1 MSDQKQES
9 PKGSREDNSNNAP
22 PIGCCVDCGCGRS
35 ACDENCVRTLALL
48 KCRATCDEPKQQQTA
63 PAKKPAN
70 VADKCCATART
81 NVDACGNKTLE
92 VNHLEERS
100 VRTDIQSGGA
110 DAVIRKNACTDQP
123 GIPTGSG
130 IKKKGGC
137 CAKKAP
143 EGGCGS
149 EISES
154 CCPSKQGTGN
164 AEGDVSTARAEE
176 AQCAKKRDGGS
187 TSQQDGCCSKKGDS
201 SAGKQDGCCPGKA
214 DPPAKKEG
222 GCCSGKV
229 GSSAGK
235 KGSCCSGKVDSSAG
249 KQGGC
254 CSGRADFPAKKQ
266 DDCCSGKVDSSAKKQ
281 GGCCSKKEDSSAGK
295 KDSCC
300 PGKVD
305 SSAKKQ
311 DSCCPGKA
319 DSPAK
324 KQDDC
329 CSGKVDSPA
338 KKQDGCCSKKED
350 SSAGKQDNH
359 GTKQK
364 PGCCTT
370 NKSKST
376 TPSIPEPE
384 SQSTMKEAC
393 TDHLQQAMNEYLSLI
408 QKGICICCS
417 ILDRLDTCC
426 GRPVPNK
433 QVSEGTSTTIEESSP
448 PAVAQQPSDR
458 RTARECEKSCC
469 GKPATDLGNIN
480 NAKALSGCPSDDL
493 EISPVLES
501 KGSNSAI
508 RTGETDIENA
518 AARQRILLSVAGMT
532 CTGCSRKVTNVLNG
546 VNGVSSIN
554 VTFVTGVAEFDLDLA
569 VSNLQQVI
577 PRIEKETGF
586 KFSQIVSNHQ
596 TLDLQ
601 VDPAVA
607 KTVFEQLRSAAVESV
622 ERVGKSTYRV
632 NYDPAV
638 IGARTLLSSIKGA
651 SLAPPG
657 NDANLVN
664 GRRRLIRTAWIT
676 GVAMA
681 LTIPILALNWS
692 NNPVPY
698 SKRSIV
704 SLVLATFVQAL
715 AIPEFYAG
723 AITSLV
729 YSRVIEM
736 DMLVVISIT
745 AAYAYSVVAFALTH
759 AGYVLET
766 GEFFETSSLL
776 IALVLLGRLIAAIA
790 KVRAISAVSLRSL
803 QAEKALL
810 VVPSSGTVEIDARLL
825 QLGDSFVVP
834 AHSRIVTDGLVI
846 DGKSSIDESMITGEN
861 VPVPK
866 AIGDEVIAGT
876 INCSSPLTISMTRL
890 PGKNSIT
897 DIANLV
903 ENALAAK
910 PRIQDLADTVA
921 GYFIPVV
928 ICIALTVF
936 GIWMAVALKVRG
948 ENGGGAVG
956 VAITYSIAVLAV
968 SCPCALGLAVPM
980 VLVIAGGV
988 AARSGVI
995 IKQADVI
1002 ERGHKVTDVVFDKTG
1017 TITKGDLTVVHEQ
1030 LFPHLDASDVLSI
1043 AKPLTK
1049 ENQHPVSMAVAT
1061 HLQQHSIVFAKLENV
1076 ESIPGAGIQC
1086 EWQGSII
1093 KAGNPYWLNIEDHP
1107 EVSTLIE
1114 QGMSLFCITSD
1125 SILVAAFGLKA
1136 NIREEAKQVIA
1147 DLQRRQIKCHIL
1159 SGDGP
1164 RVVEDV
1170 ATAVGIPLTNTAS
1183 RHSPAQKQH
1192 YIKEL
1197 MSSGRTVLFCGDG
1210 TNDAVAVAQANVG
1223 VQIGTTSD
1231 ITRATADVVLLGGL
1245 DGILILL
1252 DISKRSSRRIIFN
1265 FAWSAIYNVF
1275 AILLAAG
1282 AFVKARIPP
1291 AYAGL
1296 GEVVSVVPV
1305 IVAALTLSMTKR
1317 TN

>member
-1 MSDQKQES
+1 MILGSDRLENSLGDADLCLGLEKQ
-9 PKGSREDNSNNAP
+9 PVG
-22 PIGCCVDCGCGRS
+22 
-35 ACDENCVRTLALL
+35 
-48 KCRATCDEPKQQQTA
+48 
-63 PAKKPAN
+63 
-70 VADKCCATART
+70 T
-81 NVDACGNKTLE
+81 N
-92 VNHLEERS
+92 
-100 VRTDIQSGGA
+100 IQSGDIDAGA
-110 DAVIRKNACTDQP
+110 DIQKNDCTNQP
-123 GIPTGSG
+123 GIPTSTGANRQ
-130 IKKKGGC
+130 GGC
-137 CAKKAP
+137 CTKQ
-143 EGGCGS
+143 GLGDDCGS
-149 EISES
+149 ETSES
-154 CCPSKQGTGN
+154 CCPKKQGTGN
-164 AEGDVSTARAEE
+164 AQEDFSTTRAPE
-176 AQCAKKRDGGS
+176 
-187 TSQQDGCCSKKGDS
+187 TCCVE
-201 SAGKQDGCCPGKA
+201 KQD
-214 DPPAKKEG
+214 E
-222 GCCSGKV
+222 SYTYQ
-229 GSSAGK
+229 
-235 KGSCCSGKVDSSAG
+235 
-249 KQGGC
+249 QGGC
-254 CSGRADFPAKKQ
+254 SSRKGN
-266 DDCCSGKVDSSAKKQ
+266 SSAR
-281 GGCCSKKEDSSAGK
+281 
-295 KDSCC
+295 
-300 PGKVD
+300 
-305 SSAKKQ
+305 KQ
-311 DSCCPGKA
+311 DSC
-319 DSPAK
+319 
-324 KQDDC
+324 
-329 CSGKVDSPA
+329 
-338 KKQDGCCSKKED
+338 
-350 SSAGKQDNH
+350 
-359 GTKQK
+359 GTRQK
-364 PGCCTT
+364 LDCCTT
-370 NKSKST
+370 DKPEST
-376 TPSIPEPE
+376 VRSIPQAE
-384 SQSTMKEAC
+384 SQNTTKEAC
-393 TDHLQQAMNEYLSLI
+393 TDHLQQAMNEYLNLI

-426 GRPVPNK
+426 GRPIPNK
-433 QVSEGTSTTIEESSP
+433 KPVLDNQSTIISESSP
-448 PAVAQQPSDR
+448 LETTQQSSNR
-458 RTARECEKSCC
+458 RIVSACKKPCC
-469 GKPATDLGNIN
+469 GQSTILDNVKSTE
-480 NAKALSGCPSDDL
+480 ALSSCPLGDL
-493 EISPVLES
+493 EITPIHEGRAS
-501 KGSNSAI
+501 KSGIQTKEA
-508 RTGETDIENA
+508 DIKNA
-518 AARQRILLSVAGMT
+518 AARQHIFLGVAGMT
-532 CTGCSRKVTNVLNG
+532 CTGCTRKVINVLNG
-546 VNGVSSIN
+546 VNGVSSVN

-601 VDPAVA
+601 IDPAVA
-607 KTVFEQLRSAAVESV
+607 KSVLEQLRSAAVESV
-622 ERVGKSTYRV
+622 EQISKSVYRV

-638 IGARTLLSSIKGA
+638 IGARTLLSSIRGA

-657 NDANLVN
+657 NDAKLIN
-664 GRRRLIRTAWIT
+664 GRRRLIRMAWIT
-676 GVAMA
+676 GIAAV
-681 LTIPILALNWS
+681 LTIPILVLNWS
-692 NNPVPY
+692 SNPVPY

-715 AIPEFYAG
+715 AIPEFYVG
-723 AITSLV
+723 AITSLI

-736 DMLVVISIT
+736 DMLVVISIS

-776 IALVLLGRLIAAIA
+776 ITLVLLGRLIAAVA

-810 VVPSSGTVEIDARLL
+810 VVPSSGTIEIDARLL

-834 AHSRIVTDGLVI
+834 AHSRIVTDGMVI
-846 DGKSSIDESMITGEN
+846 DGKSSVDESMITGEN

-928 ICIALTVF
+928 IGIALIVF
-936 GIWMAVALKVRG
+936 GIWMAVALKLRG

-1002 ERGHKVTDVVFDKTG
+1002 ERGYKVTDVVFDKTG

-1030 LFPHLDASDVLSI
+1030 LFPHLHSSDVLSI
-1043 AKPLTK
+1043 AKSATK
-1049 ENQHPVSMAVAT
+1049 ENQHPVSMAVAK
-1061 HLQQHSIVFAKLENV
+1061 HLQLNSNSFAKLENV

-1093 KAGNPYWLNIEDHP
+1093 KAGNPYWLNIEDQP
-1107 EVSTLIE
+1107 EVATLIE
-1114 QGMSLFCITSD
+1114 QGMSLFCITID
-1125 SILVAAFGLKA
+1125 FTLVAAFGLKA
-1136 NIREEAKQVIA
+1136 NIRDEAKQVIA
-1147 DLQRRQIKCHIL
+1147 DLQRSSIKCHIV

-1170 ATAVGIPLTNTAS
+1170 AAAIGIPLSNTAS

-1192 YIKEL
+1192 YVKEL
-1197 MSSGRTVLFCGDG
+1197 MLSGRTVLFCGDG

-1252 DISKRSSRRIIFN
+1252 DISKRSSRRIGFN
-1265 FAWSAIYNVF
+1265 FVWSAIYNVF
-1275 AILLAAG
+1275 AILLAGG

-1305 IVAALTLSMTKR
+1305 IVAALTLSRAKR

>member
-1 MSDQKQES
+1 MSEQNQES
-9 PKGSREDNSNNAP
+9 PRGSQEYGSHSTSA
-22 PIGCCVDCGCGRS
+22 IGCCVDCGCGRS
-35 ACDENCVRTLALL
+35 TCDESCVRTLALL
-48 KCRATCDEPKQQQTA
+48 KCRATCDEQQTT
-63 PAKKPAN
+63 PAKRP
-70 VADKCCATART
+70 DRCCATAGT
-81 NVDACGNKTLE
+81 NADTCGKKTPEPDRLDSQ
-92 VNHLEERS
+92 S
-100 VRTDIQSGGA
+100 VRGIVNMHESYWTNIQAGDGDSVTQNNDYTNRSGVSTDSGMEEKSQCC
-110 DAVIRKNACTDQP
+110 ITNKENC
-123 GIPTGSG
+123 GSG
-130 IKKKGGC
+130 IPKSC
-137 CAKKAP
+137 CAN
-143 EGGCGS
+143 
-149 EISES
+149 
-154 CCPSKQGTGN
+154 KQGAGN
-164 AEGDVSTARAEE
+164 AERDVSTASVQEE
-176 AQCAKKRDGGS
+176 CCVRN
-187 TSQQDGCCSKKGDS
+187 QD
-201 SAGKQDGCCPGKA
+201 
-214 DPPAKKEG
+214 E
-222 GCCSGKV
+222 
-229 GSSAGK
+229 
-235 KGSCCSGKVDSSAG
+235 
-249 KQGGC
+249 
-254 CSGRADFPAKKQ
+254 RYTY
-266 DDCCSGKVDSSAKKQ
+266 
-281 GGCCSKKEDSSAGK
+281 
-295 KDSCC
+295 
-300 PGKVD
+300 
-305 SSAKKQ
+305 
-311 DSCCPGKA
+311 
-319 DSPAK
+319 
-324 KQDDC
+324 
-329 CSGKVDSPA
+329 
-338 KKQDGCCSKKED
+338 
-350 SSAGKQDNH
+350 KQDN
-359 GTKQK
+359 
-364 PGCCTT
+364 CCAGKRESSAAGEQENCGAAEKKLDCCNTD
-370 NKSKST
+370 KSKSS
-376 TPSIPEPE
+376 TPRITGAK
-384 SQSTMKEAC
+384 SQSTIKEAC
-393 TDHLQQAMNEYLSLI
+393 TDHLEQAMNEYLNLI

-417 ILDRLDTCC
+417 VLGRLDTCC

-433 QVSEGTSTTIEESSP
+433 QVSEKPSTIFGKSSP
-448 PAVAQQPSDR
+448 LVIAQQPSNL
-458 RTARECEKSCC
+458 AQKCEKPCC
-469 GKPATDLGNIN
+469 GQPA
-480 NAKALSGCPSDDL
+480 ALKNVRSVETLSSCALDDL
-493 EISPVLES
+493 EIAPISGGRV
-501 KGSNSAI
+501 SNSGI
-508 RTGETDIENA
+508 RTRETDIENA
-518 AARQRILLSVAGMT
+518 AARQHIFLGVAGMT
-532 CTGCSRKVTNVLNG
+532 CTGCSRKVINVLNG
-546 VNGVSSIN
+546 VKGVSSVN
-554 VTFVTGVAEFDLDLA
+554 VTFVTGVAEFDLDLT

-601 VDPAVA
+601 VDPAVTKA
-607 KTVFEQLRSAAVESV
+607 VSEQLRSIRVESV
-622 ERVGKSTYRV
+622 ERIGKLTYRV

-657 NDANLVN
+657 NDAKLVN
-664 GRRRLIRTAWIT
+664 GRRRLLRMALNT
-676 GVAMA
+676 GIAMA
-681 LTIPILALNWS
+681 LTIPILVLNWS
-692 NNPVPY
+692 SNPVPY
-698 SKRSIV
+698 SKLSIV

-759 AGYVLET
+759 AGHVLET

-776 IALVLLGRLIAAIA
+776 ITLVLLGRLIAAVA

-810 VVPSSGTVEIDARLL
+810 VVPSSSTVEIDARLL
-825 QLGDSFVVP
+825 QLGDSFIVP
-834 AHSRIVTDGLVI
+834 AHSRIVTDGIVVN
-846 DGKSSIDESMITGEN
+846 GKSPVDESMITGEN

-876 INCSSPLTISMTRL
+876 INCSSPLTIHMTRL

-910 PRIQDLADTVA
+910 PRIQDLADKLA

-928 ICIALTVF
+928 ICIAFVVF
-936 GIWMAVALKVRG
+936 GIWMAIALKLRG

-1017 TITKGDLTVVHEQ
+1017 TITKGDLAVVHEQ
-1030 LFPHLDASDVLSI
+1030 FFPRLHAPDVLSI
-1043 AKPLTK
+1043 AKSVTK

-1061 HLQQHSIVFAKLENV
+1061 HLNSCGFANLENV

-1093 KAGNPYWLNIEDHP
+1093 KAGNPYWLNIEDQP
-1107 EVSTLIE
+1107 EVSMLIE
-1114 QGMSLFCITSD
+1114 QGMSLFCITFD
-1125 SILVAAFGLKA
+1125 STLVAVFGLKA
-1136 NIREEAKQVIA
+1136 NIRDEAKQVIA
-1147 DLQRRQIKCHIL
+1147 DLQRRDIDCHIV

-1170 ATAVGIPLTNTAS
+1170 AAAVGIPLSKIAS

-1192 YIKEL
+1192 YVKEL
-1197 MSSGRTVLFCGDG
+1197 MSAGRTVLFCGDG

-1231 ITRATADVVLLGGL
+1231 ITRGTADVVLLGGL
-1245 DGILILL
+1245 DGVLMLL

-1265 FAWSAIYNVF
+1265 FIWSAVYNVF
-1275 AILLAAG
+1275 AILLAGG

-1296 GEVVSVVPV
+1296 GEIVSVVPV
-1305 IVAALTLSMTKR
+1305 IVAALTLSKTKR
-1317 TN
+1317 AN